1 VPKFVAPSDA
11 AAQWTGALRNAAFF
25 AYADNYLIDIKFG
38 IIMDVE
44 ASRAVLLRQA
54 ADLEAPGQVQRFGS
68 DVPNSGAEADR
79 CSLLLLP
86 MRFFEVQNPIA
97 IRLCTGGR
105 GARQTEVAARVGPP
119 TANAHHGPNGL
130 FHLVATLQIVSA
142 SLRAERL

>member
-54 ADLEAPGQVQRFGS
+54 TDLEAPGQVQRFGS
-68 DVPNSGAEADR
+68 DVPNSGPKLIVVHCSFSR
-79 CSLLLLP
+79 CAFS
-86 MRFFEVQNPIA
+86 RFKTPLRSGF
-97 IRLCTGGR
+97 
-105 GARQTEVAARVGPP
+105 ARAAVEPDKPKWPLG
-119 TANAHHGPNGL
+119 
-130 FHLVATLQIVSA
+130 
-142 SLRAERL
+142 